1 MSMHKKANLVG
12 TIESLLQAVGGDT
25 VKTAATKR
33 AASYTEAGGYTGGTT
48 HPSKD
53 VDDRAEAASEGARS
67 AENTEDVKS
76 EPNRGAVVDSV
87 TPGPGAGQDSV
98 QMDVGI
104 TSKATGEDSA
114 AETSSAK
121 DGKDDPG
128 SSHPARTDNEA
139 LDGHK
144 YASELDY
151 LAALCKK
158 AEKQASDI
166 CAWIA
171 TADTKTPEPS
181 SKKVA
186 AANPAEVK
194 PAPEVPAKVAAEKG
208 YDLAGLFADID
219 VPAEDKV
226 AVDRMVVDT
235 LEEVI
240 ETALRRAEKCAMY
253 YAGRFGKAAEGEE
266 LPPEA
271 GGGEGGPPPEAAAG
285 GEGGGGGQISPE
297 EEQLLMQLLQGGE
310 GMGAE
315 DAMAGMGGGDPAA
328 AGMGGGDPAAAGMGG
343 GDPLAALG
351 GGGGA
356 PAGGAGG
363 DPLAAMGGGGAEGGG
378 EVDPAMLEQILAEL
392 GVSPQEVQAKMSAA
406 HKQAA
411 AKAKAKWQPK
421 TAADREKYARMK
433 QVITEITGRSR
444 A

>member
-53 VDDRAEAASEGARS
+53 VDDRTEAASEGARS

-151 LAALCKK
+151 LAALCKQ

-171 TADTKTPEPS
+171 TVDTKAPELS

-186 AANPAEVK
+186 AASPAEVK
-194 PAPEVPAKVAAEKG
+194 PAPTVTAKVAAETG

-271 GGGEGGPPPEAAAG
+271 GGGEGGPPPEAAG

-328 AGMGGGDPAAAGMGG
+328 AAGGMGGGDPAAAGMGG
-343 GDPLAALG
+343 GDPA
-351 GGGGA
+351 
-356 PAGGAGG
+356 AGGMGG
-363 DPLAAMGGGGAEGGG
+363 DPLAAMGGGAEGGG